1 MVLDL
6 AVGAA
11 AAGVRTG
18 LPAGVLAP
26 ELDARQVAGA
36 VVVAGA
42 LGVTPGV
49 RLAEEVLGA
58 GALGAVVDG
67 AAVGVLTAGYKRGT
81 GKIRLVRFFF
91 GRQCETKRFETSKSV
106 VMDKGVDQAQL
117 CNSISLVCNN
127 SFVKIT
133 VFNPCNRCH

>member
-42 LGVTPGV
+42 LGVAAGV
-49 RLAEEVLGA
+49 GLAEEVLGA

-67 AAVGVLTAGYKRGT
+67 AAVGVLTAGYRET
-81 GKIRLVRFFF
+81 GKKVLDR
-91 GRQCETKRFETSKSV
+91 KR
-106 VMDKGVDQAQL
+106 
-117 CNSISLVCNN
+117 
-127 SFVKIT
+127 
-133 VFNPCNRCH
+133 R